1 MAFIIKMGCENNNTS
16 IHRATHVVPSK
27 KVYLHFF
34 SIRKPRT
41 FSSKP
46 INLLKTFR
54 MFGSWSSWSLLAS
67 VANIYDFFLNIKL
80 KHKKCKKRRFFSLF
94 VYLSFCNSPH
104 LNKMPKLNEYY
115 TAIFDALMHAEM
127 AIAFC
132 LKGVDLVR
140 NCFWSV
146 SENKN
151 VYLWFWY
158 DFPNIYC
165 LHLVHPSSLFSWC
178 FVEW

>member
-16 IHRATHVVPSK
+16 THRATHVVPSK

-104 LNKMPKLNEYY
+104 FNKMRKLNEYY

-132 LKGVDLVR
+132 LKGVDLVKIVFDLCLR
-140 NCFWSV
+140 TKMFTCGFDMIFPIST
-146 SENKN
+146 
-151 VYLWFWY
+151 VYT
-158 DFPNIYC
+158 
-165 LHLVHPSSLFSWC
+165 
-178 FVEW
+178 